1 MNATPLNYDEL
12 FEMEP
17 YALDACE
24 KETLLSAWLPELSLF
39 HEERCAPY
47 RRLCDVLG
55 PQPAVP
61 VRLFKE
67 YDLVSSEAEDMVKT
81 MTSSGTT
88 SQVRSRIHLDKET
101 SMRQTKALMRI
112 VSSFTK
118 ESRRLPMLVIDAP
131 GTVKDRDMFS
141 ARTAGIRGFSMM
153 GRDVTFALNDDMSL
167 NKAALV
173 DFSTKYKDQ
182 KVLVFGFTF
191 MIWKHLVLEMLK
203 EKSHINLTGILVH
216 GGGWKKLADEAVS
229 AREFKE
235 GCRAVLGEISVH
247 DYYGMV
253 EQTGSI
259 AMECEF
265 GHLHASVYSD
275 IRIVD
280 PLSMNE
286 LSIGQRGLIESIS
299 LLPTSYPGNILLTE
313 DEGAILGV
321 DDCPCGR
328 LGKYFVVY
336 GRQKGAEIRGCS
348 DTYAS

>member
-1 MNATPLNYDEL
+1 MNAKPLNYDEL
-12 FEMEP
+12 FNMDP
-17 YALDACE
+17 YALDARE
-24 KETLLSAWLPELSLF
+24 KETLLSAWLPELVSF

-47 RRLCDVLG
+47 RSLCSVIG

-67 YDLVSSEAEDMVKT
+67 YDLMSSGTEDMVKT

-88 SQVRSRIHLDKET
+88 SQIKSKIHLDKET

-118 ESRRLPMLVIDAP
+118 ESKRLPMLVADAP
-131 GTVKDRDMFS
+131 GTVKDRNMFS

-153 GRDVTFALNDDMSL
+153 GRDITFALHDDMSL
-167 NKAALV
+167 NVEALKE
-173 DFSTKYKDQ
+173 FASKYKGQ

-191 MIWKHLVLEMLK
+191 MIWKYLVEEMMKEDLHLDL
-203 EKSHINLTGILVH
+203 SGILVH
-216 GGGWKKLADEAVS
+216 GGGWKKLADQAVS
-229 AREFKE
+229 ASEFKQ
-235 GCRAVLGEISVH
+235 GCRAVLGNVSVH

-259 AMECEF
+259 AMECEC
-265 GHLHASVYSD
+265 GHLHVSVYSD
-275 IRIVD
+275 VKVVD
-280 PLSMNE
+280 PLTME
-286 LSIGQRGLIESIS
+286 EAPRGQRGLIESIS

-313 DEGAILGV
+313 DEGAVLGV

-336 GRQKGAEIRGCS
+336 GRQKGAELRGCS
-348 DTYAS
+348 DTYAA